1 MPIRIVVAED
11 DYLVR
16 EAVARVLSDTPDF
29 DVLATVADRATLV
42 ATIADRRPDVV
53 VTDIRMPPTGGNEGI
68 SVASD
73 LRTTDPS
80 VGVVVLSQHAEPEYV
95 LQLLDG
101 GSARRA
107 YLLKE
112 RVRHRGQ
119 LVDAVRA
126 VHDGGSFIGPKIVEG
141 LIQGRARIADSPLAH
156 ARP

>member
-1 MPIRIVVAED
+1 MPVRIVIAED

-16 EAVARVLSDTPDF
+16 EAVSRVLSDTPDF
-29 DVLATVADRATLV
+29 DIVASVADRGV
-42 ATIADRRPDVV
+42 R
-53 VTDIRMPPTGGNEGI
+53 
-68 SVASD
+68 VAST
-73 LRTTDPS
+73 LRETHPE

-126 VHDGGSFIGPKIVEG
+126 V
-141 LIQGRARIADSPLAH
+141 
-156 ARP
+156 